1 MKHRGIEQ
9 QSDRLV
15 ESLRMG
21 GKQALQGISKHVFH
35 YFFYKLLH
43 FPEHIRGL
51 HELIDYYDQEA
62 RECHQ
67 RREAK
72 KADLYLTKKKLA
84 MKEVILT

>member
-35 YFFYKLLH
+35 YFFLQTIA
-43 FPEHIRGL
+43 FPRA
-51 HELIDYYDQEA
+51 YSWSA
-62 RECHQ
+62 
-67 RREAK
+67 
-72 KADLYLTKKKLA
+72 
-84 MKEVILT
+84 